1 MFLFS
6 ACFCLHVRGSFFFI
20 IVFRCKSL
28 LIRSLIFHQIYL
40 KSGALHGNSL
50 PGRALEVK
58 SVLRSRL
65 NFILK
70 L

>member
-1 MFLFS
+1 MFLFNT
-6 ACFCLHVRGSFFFI
+6 CFCLHVRGSFFI

-40 KSGALHGNSL
+40 KSCALHGNFL

-58 SVLRSRL
+58 SVLRSKL